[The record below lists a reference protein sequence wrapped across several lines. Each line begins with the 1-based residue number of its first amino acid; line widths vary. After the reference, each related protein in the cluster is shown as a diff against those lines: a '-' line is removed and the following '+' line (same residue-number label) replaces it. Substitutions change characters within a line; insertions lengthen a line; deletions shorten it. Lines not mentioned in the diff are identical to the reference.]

1 MKKVYVCLLAA
12 ALLTDAESLK
22 AQSQEEMKL
31 WMEFMTP
38 SDMHK
43 MVASWDGEW
52 KEEMTVW
59 MDPAAPPQQMEASC
73 VNKMIMGGRYQ
84 EARHTGN
91 FGGMPFEGH
100 ALLAWDNALKKF
112 QSTWIDNMGTGLTFM
127 DGQWDAAT
135 RTIGFKGIMTDPM
148 TGKPSTIRQDLRIVD
163 ENTQELTQYSQKD
176 GKEFKSMF
184 IRLTRKK

>member
-1 MKKVYVCLLAA
+1 
-12 ALLTDAESLK
+12 
-22 AQSQEEMKL
+22 
-31 WMEFMTP
+31 
-38 SDMHK
+38 
-43 MVASWDGEW
+43 
-52 KEEMTVW
+52 

-73 VNKMIMGGRYQ
+73 VNTMIMGGRYQ

-184 IRLTRKK
+184 IRLIRKK